1 MKALGLRAHPHHVC
15 FVILAS
21 PAAEGS
27 VPVVQLMSTLRLP
40 VALHT
45 PERLAYLRTAL
56 MDLIR
61 EFGVTYAGIRTTE
74 PVSRNLSIERVH
86 VEGVI
91 QELLGAGAVP
101 HYVAGALAPLGHLL
115 GITVRTAKQLVD
127 GELPL
132 AVGPTENTR
141 MSKEHREAVLAAL
154 AAMRIPRS
162 RLGTLGA
169 ELSAS
174 AASPEGADA
183 D

>member
-1 MKALGLRAHPHHVC
+1 MKALGLRAHPHHIC
-15 FVILAS
+15 FVILESSHAGDS
-21 PAAEGS
+21 L
-27 VPVVQLMSTLRLP
+27 PVVQLMSTLRLP

-45 PERLAYLRTAL
+45 PERLSYLRTAL

-74 PVSRNLSIERVH
+74 PVSRNFSIDRVH

-101 HYVAGALAPLGHLL
+101 HYVAGALARLGHLL
-115 GITVRTAKQLVD
+115 GLSVNAAKQLVE

-132 AVGPTENTR
+132 AVSVSDNAR

-169 ELSAS
+169 ALPAS
-174 AASPEGADA
+174 AASPEVNYAD
-183 D
+183 